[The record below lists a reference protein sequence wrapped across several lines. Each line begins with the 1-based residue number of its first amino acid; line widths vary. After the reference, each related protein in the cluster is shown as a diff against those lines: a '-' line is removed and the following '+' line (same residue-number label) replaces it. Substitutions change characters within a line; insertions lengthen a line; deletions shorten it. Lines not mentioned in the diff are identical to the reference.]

1 MLKSFV
7 FTFLSAI
14 LCCNLLGCASTK
26 CSAISAEKTQYED
39 CVAEEN
45 AKSEAAS
52 TITKVGI
59 AAASVSVIG
68 LIIILVSSK
77 N

>member
-1 MLKSFV
+1 MLKTFV
-7 FTFLSAI
+7 FTFFSAI
-14 LCCNLLGCASTK
+14 LCGNLLGCASTN
-26 CSAISAEKTQYED
+26 CAAIYAQTPEYKE

-52 TITKVGI
+52 TLTNVGI

-68 LIIILVSSK
+68 LIVILVTSK
-77 N
+77 H

>member
-1 MLKSFV
+1 MVKSFV

-14 LCCNLLGCASTK
+14 LCCNLLGCASAN
-26 CSAISAEKTQYED
+26 CPAISAEKTEHEE

-68 LIIILVSSK
+68 LIVILVSSK

>member
-1 MLKSFV
+1 MVKFLESF
-7 FTFLSAI
+7 FLLAI
-14 LCCNLLGCASTK
+14 LCGNLFGCASTN
-26 CSAISAEKTQYED
+26 CAAVYAQKTEYDE

-52 TITKVGI
+52 TLTKVGI
-59 AAASVSVIG
+59 AAASVSIIG
-68 LIIILVSSK
+68 LIVILVTSK

>member
-1 MLKSFV
+1 MINFWESV
-7 FTFLSAI
+7 FLLVI
-14 LCCNLLGCASTK
+14 LCGNLFGCASTN

-68 LIIILVSSK
+68 LIVILVSSK

>member
-1 MLKSFV
+1 MIKSFV

-14 LCCNLLGCASTK
+14 FCCNLLGCASAN
-26 CSAISAEKTQYED
+26 CSAIHAQTPEYEE

-52 TITKVGI
+52 TLTKVGI
-59 AAASVSVIG
+59 AAASVSIIG
-68 LIIILVSSK
+68 LFVILVTSK

>member
-1 MLKSFV
+1 MVKSFV

-14 LCCNLLGCASTK
+14 LCCNLLGCASAN
-26 CSAISAEKTQYED
+26 CSAIHAQTSEYED

-68 LIIILVSSK
+68 LIVILVSSK

>member
-1 MLKSFV
+1 MVKSFV

-14 LCCNLLGCASTK
+14 LCCNLLGCASTN
-26 CSAISAEKTQYED
+26 CSAILAQTPEHEE
-39 CVAEEN
+39 CIAEEN

-52 TITKVGI
+52 TLTKVGI

-68 LIIILVSSK
+68 LIVILVTSK

>member
-1 MLKSFV
+1 MVKSFV
-7 FTFLSAI
+7 VTFLSAI
-14 LCCNLLGCASTK
+14 LFCNLLGCASTN
-26 CSAISAEKTQYED
+26 CPAIFAEKTEYEE

-59 AAASVSVIG
+59 ATASVSVIG

>member
-1 MLKSFV
+1 MVKSFV

-14 LCCNLLGCASTK
+14 LCCNLFGCASAN
-26 CSAISAEKTQYED
+26 CSALHAQTPEYEE

-52 TITKVGI
+52 TLTKVGI

-68 LIIILVSSK
+68 LIVILLTSK

>member
-1 MLKSFV
+1 MIKFFV
-7 FTFLSAI
+7 FAFLSAI
-14 LCCNLLGCASTK
+14 FCCNLLGCASTN
-26 CSAISAEKTQYED
+26 CSVIHAETPEYEE

-52 TITKVGI
+52 TLTKVGI

-68 LIIILVSSK
+68 LIVILVTSK

>member
-1 MLKSFV
+1 MVKSFV

-14 LCCNLLGCASTK
+14 LCCNLFGCASTN
-26 CSAISAEKTQYED
+26 CSALHAQTPEYEE

-52 TITKVGI
+52 TLTKVGI

-68 LIIILVSSK
+68 LIVILVTSK

>member
-1 MLKSFV
+1 MVKSFV
-7 FTFLSAI
+7 LVFLSAI
-14 LCCNLLGCASTK
+14 LCCNLFGCASTN
-26 CSAISAEKTQYED
+26 CPAISAEKPEYED

-52 TITKVGI
+52 TLTKVGI
-59 AAASVSVIG
+59 AAASVSVVG